1 MNVFDKA
8 RLREEVACAARA
20 FAALGFVHAFG
31 HVSARLASTLLIT
44 PTRPPLATQRATD
57 ILETDFEGRVINGF
71 DDARP
76 IEVFLHI
83 GIYRVRADV
92 AAICRTHAPAA
103 SLWRGGSV
111 PPIQHGFGGIAENVA
126 TYDGVD
132 LIHNVSLGSA
142 AAAALGSA
150 DALVLRGNG
159 VLAVGPSVGEAAAR
173 MWGFEERCAVGLRE
187 RGAALGAEEL
197 RARQRWY
204 PAEEKRIWAWLQH
217 LADNHGEGRSMVRP
231 LPSHD
236 RPN

>member
-1 MNVFDKA
+1 MSDDNA

-31 HVSARLASTLLIT
+31 HVSARLVSTLLIT
-44 PTRPPLATQRATD
+44 PTRPPLATQRPAD
-57 ILETDFEGRVINGF
+57 LLETDFEGRVISGTA
-71 DDARP
+71 DARP

-83 GIYRVRADV
+83 GIYRARADV

-111 PPIQHGFGGIAENVA
+111 PPVAHGFGGMAAAVA
-126 TYDGVD
+126 TYDRVD
-132 LIHNVSLGSA
+132 LIHNASLGSA
-142 AAAALGSA
+142 AAAALGNSN
-150 DALVLRGNG
+150 ALVLRGNG

-173 MWGFEERCAVGLRE
+173 MWSLEERCAVGSSE
-187 RGAALGAEEL
+187 RGMALDADEL

-217 LADNHGEGRSMVRP
+217 LAKNPGDGRSMARP
-231 LPSHD
+231 LHSQDHSK
-236 RPN
+236 

>member
-1 MNVFDKA
+1 MNGDTG

-31 HVSARLASTLLIT
+31 HVSARLASSVLIT
-44 PTRPPLATQRATD
+44 PTRPALATQRAAD
-57 ILETDFEGRVINGF
+57 ILETDFEGRVISGNA
-71 DDARP
+71 DARP

-111 PPIQHGFGGIAENVA
+111 PPIAHGFGGIAANVA
-126 TYDGVD
+126 SHDEVD
-132 LIHNVSLGSA
+132 LIHNTSMGSA
-142 AAAALGSA
+142 AAAALGNA

-159 VLAVGPSVGEAAAR
+159 VLSVGRSVGEAAAR
-173 MWGFEERCAVGLRE
+173 MWGLEERCAVAQLE
-187 RGAALGAEEL
+187 PGAAFSPDQL
-197 RARQRWY
+197 RARERWY

-217 LADNHGEGRSMVRP
+217 LADNAGGYRGVAVH
-231 LPSHD
+231 
-236 RPN
+236 PNSDPA

>member
-1 MNVFDKA
+1 MSDDNA

-44 PTRPPLATQRATD
+44 PTRPPLATQRAAD
-57 ILETDFEGRVINGF
+57 ILETDFEGLVISGTA
-71 DDARP
+71 DARP

-83 GIYRVRADV
+83 GIYRARTDV

-103 SLWRGGSV
+103 SLWRGGLV
-111 PPIQHGFGGIAENVA
+111 PPIAHGFGGIAATVA
-126 TYDGVD
+126 TFDQVD
-132 LIHNVSLGSA
+132 LIHNASLASA
-142 AAAALGSA
+142 AATALGNSN
-150 DALVLRGNG
+150 ALVLRGNG

-173 MWGFEERCAVGLRE
+173 MWSLEERCAVGLRE
-187 RGAALGAEEL
+187 RAVALGADEL

-217 LADNHGEGRSMVRP
+217 LADNPGDAAGMARP
-231 LPSHD
+231 LHSHD
-236 RPN
+236 HPN

>member
-1 MNVFDKA
+1 MSDDNA

-31 HVSARLASTLLIT
+31 HVSARLASTLLIS

-57 ILETDFEGRVINGF
+57 ILETDFEGRVISGTA
-71 DDARP
+71 DARP

-83 GIYRVRADV
+83 GIYRARADV
-92 AAICRTHAPAA
+92 AAICRTHAPTA

-111 PPIQHGFGGIAENVA
+111 PPVQHGFGGIAANVA

-132 LIHNVSLGSA
+132 LIHNASLGSI

-159 VLAVGPSVGEAAAR
+159 VLAVGPSVGKAAAR

-187 RGAALGAEEL
+187 RGAAFGAEEL

-217 LADNHGEGRSMVRP
+217 LADNPGEGRSMARP